1 MKCLKLF
8 EKDKPLILANK
19 IFLLYL
25 SIVITTGRLW
35 NCLVLGVAQASACVF
50 FNKPRVVEGG

>member
-8 EKDKPLILANK
+8 DERIPLILANK

-25 SIVITTGRLW
+25 FIVITTGRIW